1 MLQCSQPEQGS
12 AGGES
17 QAGRLPNIRA
27 RRGMWYHLY
36 EANVQ
41 ASAPFRAAALAA
53 LQARARLS
61 GSADPPAMRHV
72 MAALEMA
79 TRAKLTHVSQ
89 PFGISSVEVEGKV
102 AEVSEEAVFDLPF
115 GRLLHFR
122 KDIDAAQPKVLLVAP
137 LSGHFATLLR
147 NTVRTMLQDHDVY
160 ITDWKNARDV
170 PLSQGR
176 FGFEDYVDYLIAMLE
191 HLGPGAHVV
200 AVCQPCVQAL
210 AATAVMSE
218 RANPCTPRSLTLM
231 AGPIDCRIN
240 PTAVNNLATENPIE
254 WFSGN
259 LISTVPFPLPGW
271 GRRVYPGFMQLAAF
285 MSMNPERHLDQHR
298 ALFRH
303 LVEGEE
309 DEADRIKTFYD
320 EYFAVLDLSEEFY
333 LETVAWVFQEMR
345 LPLGR
350 LKHRGQTVDCS
361 KITRTALLT
370 VEGERDDICAVGQT
384 AAAHELVTRL
394 RPHLRSHH
402 LQPGVGHYG
411 VFSGRKWENQIYP
424 TVRSVILS
432 VE

>member
-1 MLQCSQPEQGS
+1 
-12 AGGES
+12 
-17 QAGRLPNIRA
+17 
-27 RRGMWYHLY
+27 MWYHIY
-36 EANVQ
+36 EAQMQ

-53 LQARARLS
+53 LQMRSSLNGAADSPAARQ
-61 GSADPPAMRHV
+61 V

-89 PFGISSVEVEGKV
+89 PFGINSVMVENKEALV
-102 AEVSEEAVFDLPF
+102 VEETALDLPF

-122 KDIDAAQPKVLLVAP
+122 KDIDAPQPKVLLVAP

-147 NTVRTMLQDHDVY
+147 NTVKTMLQDHDVY
-160 ITDWKNARDV
+160 ITDWKNAREV
-170 PLSQGR
+170 PLAQGR
-176 FGFEDYVDYLIAMLE
+176 WGFEDYVDYLIKFLE
-191 HLGPGAHVV
+191 HLGPGAHIV
-200 AVCQPCVQAL
+200 AVCQPCVQAMV
-210 AATAVMSE
+210 ATAVMSE
-218 RANPCTPRSLTLM
+218 QKHPCTPRSLTLM

-240 PTAVNNLATENPIE
+240 PTSVNTLATDHPIE
-254 WFSGN
+254 WFRNN

-285 MSMNPERHLDQHR
+285 MAMNPERHVDQHK

-303 LVEGEE
+303 LVEGED
-309 DEADRIKTFYD
+309 DEAEKIKTFYD
-320 EYFAVLDLSEEFY
+320 EYFAVLDLTEEFY

-350 LKHRGQTVDCS
+350 LKHRGQVVDCS

-370 VEGERDDICAVGQT
+370 VEGERDDICSVGQT
-384 AAAHELVTRL
+384 SAAHELVTKL
-394 RPHLRSHH
+394 RPHLRSQH

-432 VE
+432 ME

>member
-1 MLQCSQPEQGS
+1 
-12 AGGES
+12 
-17 QAGRLPNIRA
+17 
-27 RRGMWYHLY
+27 MWYHIY
-36 EANVQ
+36 EAQMQ

-53 LQARARLS
+53 LQMR
-61 GSADPPAMRHV
+61 PALNGAGDSLGMRQM

-79 TRAKLTHVSQ
+79 SRAKLTHVSQ
-89 PFGISSVEVEGKV
+89 PFGIKSVMVENRESLVVEEV
-102 AEVSEEAVFDLPF
+102 AFDLPF

-122 KDIDAAQPKVLLVAP
+122 KDIDAPQPKVVIVAP

-147 NTVRTMLQDHDVY
+147 DTVKTMLQDHDVY

-170 PLSQGR
+170 PLVQGR
-176 FGFEDYVDYLIAMLE
+176 FGFEDYVDYLIKFME
-191 HLGPGAHVV
+191 HLGPGAHIV

-218 RANPCTPRSLTLM
+218 RKHPCTPASLTLM

-240 PTAVNNLATENPIE
+240 PTAVNKLATDHPIE
-254 WFSGN
+254 WFKQN

-271 GRRVYPGFMQLAAF
+271 GRRVYPGFMQLTAF
-285 MSMNPERHLDQHR
+285 LSMNPERHLEQHKT
-298 ALFRH
+298 LFKH
-303 LVEGEE
+303 LVEGE
-309 DEADRIKTFYD
+309 DNEAEKIKTFYD

-333 LETVAWVFQEMR
+333 IETVAWVFQEMR

-350 LKHRGQTVDCS
+350 LKHRGELVDCS
-361 KITRTALLT
+361 KITKTAILT

-384 AAAHELVTRL
+384 AAAHELATKL

-411 VFSGRKWENQIYP
+411 VFSGRKWQNQIYP

-432 VE
+432 ME